1 MNKNENS
8 HSFNA
13 QKQMAAPFYVL
24 LQNIRIKAS
33 FMLSFL

>member
-1 MNKNENS
+1 MNKMAKR

-33 FMLSFL
+33 FMRCFL